1 MKSIRAIGCREALE
15 HLFSYLDD
23 QIRVMK
29 RRELEQ
35 HLTRCPACSA
45 RLNFEQELKARL
57 RQVGQPPMPKAFV
70 KRIKRLLQGL
80 KPE

>member
-1 MKSIRAIGCREALE
+1 MNSIRTMGCREALE

-23 QIRVMK
+23 QIRVGK

-45 RLNFEQELKARL
+45 RLNFERELRVRL
-57 RQVGQPPMPKAFV
+57 RQVGQPPIPQAFA
-70 KRIKRLLQGL
+70 KRIKRLLQDL
-80 KPE
+80 KP

>member
-1 MKSIRAIGCREALE
+1 MKNLRTMGCQEALE

-23 QIRVMK
+23 QIRVVK

-45 RLNFEQELKARL
+45 RMDFERELKARL
-57 RQVGQPPMPKAFV
+57 RQVGQPPVPKAFAM
-70 KRIKRLLQGL
+70 RIKRLLQGL
-80 KPE
+80 KRE

>member
-1 MKSIRAIGCREALE
+1 MKRRRTMGCREALE

-23 QIRVMK
+23 QIRVVK

-45 RLNFEQELKARL
+45 RMNFERELKARL
-57 RQVGQPPMPKAFV
+57 QQVGQPPVPEAFA
-70 KRIKRLLQGL
+70 KRIKRLIQDL
-80 KPE
+80 KS